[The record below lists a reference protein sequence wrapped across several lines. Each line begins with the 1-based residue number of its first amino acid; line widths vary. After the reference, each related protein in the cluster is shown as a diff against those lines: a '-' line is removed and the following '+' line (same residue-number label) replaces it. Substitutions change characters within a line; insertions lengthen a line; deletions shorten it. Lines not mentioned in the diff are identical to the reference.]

1 MSASKNLEYEKT
13 SFLNKSNSAFIE
25 RMYLKFV
32 NRDAD
37 LPESWKDYFEGI
49 GDELNVIAKEI
60 NGPSWGPKK
69 NKIDID
75 ELQKKIDQKENN
87 LENNIV
93 DRSGKFNYQ
102 VLADSNKDSISA
114 VSLIRAYRLR
124 GHLLANLDPLGM
136 RESDYLDE
144 LHPEFYGFKKEN
156 YDKKIFLNGVINR
169 KDASIRE
176 ILKFLKKTY
185 CGNIG
190 YEFMHISNPDE
201 RKWFRDRI
209 EKDSNALEFT
219 KNGKEAILNKL
230 VQAEGF
236 EKFLATKYVGTKR
249 FGLDGGESLIPALE
263 QIIKISG
270 QSQVKEVKIGMS
282 HRGRLNV
289 LANVLQKSYKRIFNE
304 FAGEFGNTSDE
315 GAGDVKYHLGAS
327 SNREF
332 DGNSVH
338 VSLTDNPS
346 HLEAVNPVV
355 LGQTR
360 AKQFFHKDRERN
372 KVIPILIH
380 GDAAFAG
387 QGVVAECFAMS
398 GLPGHNTG
406 GTIHIIVNNQIGFTT
421 SPRFARSSPYPSDVA
436 KMVDAPIIHANG
448 DDPEA
453 VVYAA
458 RIASEFRL
466 KFNRDVVVDL
476 ICYRRFGHN
485 EGDEPSFT
493 QPLMYKKI
501 RSHPSPVK
509 VYGKNLIEEKI
520 ISNEDLENIIKKF
533 KDLLDDQFKN
543 AKDYKPKIAWFEG
556 TWSAYKPEKGK
567 DKRGV
572 TGADTK
578 KLLEISE
585 KINSSSDDLN
595 LHKTIVK
602 ILNNRK
608 EVVKSGHNID
618 WSTAE
623 SLAFGSLLEEGYP
636 VRLVGQDSGRGTFS
650 QRHSVLRNQKDNSRY
665 VPLNNISNNQKQFE
679 VVDSFLSELA
689 VLGFEYGYSLV
700 EPNTLTLWEA
710 QFGDFANGAQVVID
724 QFIASGERKWRRA
737 SGLVMLLPHGYEGQG
752 PEHSSARLERFLQLC
767 SNDNMQVMNC
777 TTPANYFHALR
788 RQMHRDFRKPLIM
801 MTPKSLLRNK
811 YCVSNLED
819 FSKSNSFHRILW
831 DHAID
836 PQSKGFIK
844 LKESSEIKK
853 VILCSGKVYFDL
865 LEAREKLKKD
875 DVILFRIE
883 QLYPFPAKA
892 LVNELKP
899 FAKNAKFFWCQE
911 EPKNMGAWFSVRD
924 YIQWTLDTIKA
935 NNNEISYIGRSPDA
949 SPATGYAKRHNSQ
962 QQEIIDK
969 VFE

>member
-1 MSASKNLEYEKT
+1 MSLTKNLEFEKT
-13 SFLNKSNSAFIE
+13 SFLTKSNSAFLE
-25 RMYLKFV
+25 QMYLKYI
-32 NRDAD
+32 NKDLD
-37 LPESWKDYFEGI
+37 LPSSWKNYFDDL
-49 GDELNVIAKEI
+49 GDELDLVVNEI
-60 NGPSWGPKK
+60 KGPSWAPIKKQINIVEKKPKK
-69 NKIDID
+69 EVHSNVSVRNVIS
-75 ELQKKIDQKENN
+75 ENN
-87 LENNIV
+87 LQNNI
-93 DRSGKFNYQ
+93 
-102 VLADSNKDSISA
+102 DSIKA
-114 VSLIRAYRLR
+114 VELIRAYRLR
-124 GHLLANLDPLGM
+124 GHLLAKLDPLGLKKT
-136 RESDYLDE
+136 EYLEE
-144 LHPEFYGFKKEN
+144 LHPEYYGFKKSDYKRE
-156 YDKKIFLNGVINR
+156 IFLNGVTNKKYSNI
-169 KDASIRE
+169 SE
-176 ILKFLKKTY
+176 ILTFLNKTY
-185 CGNIG
+185 CGPIG
-190 YEFMHISNPDE
+190 YEYMHISNPEE
-201 RKWFRDRI
+201 RVWLRRRI
-209 EKDSNALEFT
+209 EEDENEIKFT

-230 VQAEGF
+230 IQAEGF

-249 FGLDGGESLIPALE
+249 FGLDGAESLIPALE
-263 QIIKISG
+263 QIIKIGG
-270 QSQVKEVKIGMS
+270 QSQIKEVKIGMS

-304 FAGEFGNTSDE
+304 FAGEFNSSSNE

-332 DGNSVH
+332 DGNPVH

-360 AKQFFHKDRERN
+360 AKQFFHKDTERN

-387 QGVVAECFAMS
+387 QGIVAECFAMS

-436 KMVDAPIIHANG
+436 KMVDAPILHVNG

-453 VVYAA
+453 VIYAT
-458 RIASEFRL
+458 RIATEFRL

-493 QPLMYKKI
+493 QPLMYEKI
-501 RSHPSPVK
+501 RSHPTTLK
-509 VYGKNLIEEKI
+509 LYGQKLTHEQIFTEEGVNQKI
-520 ISNEDLENIIKKF
+520 KTF
-533 KDLLDDQFKN
+533 KDLLDDQFKT
-543 AKDYKPKIAWFEG
+543 AKDYKPKIEWFEG
-556 TWSAYKPEKGK
+556 TWSRYKPEKGK

-572 TGADTK
+572 TGVDK
-578 KLLEISE
+578 EIIKSISDRINVIPSE
-585 KINSSSDDLN
+585 INP
-595 LHKTIVK
+595 HKTVAK
-602 ILNNRK
+602 VFDLRK
-608 EVVKSGHNID
+608 KSIDTEKNID
-618 WSTAE
+618 WATAE
-623 SLAFGSLLEEGYP
+623 SLAFATLLKEGYP

-650 QRHSVLRNQKDNSRY
+650 QRHSVLRNQSDNSRY
-665 VPLNNISNNQKQFE
+665 IPLNHVSEGQKKYE
-679 VVDSFLSELA
+679 IVDSFLSELA

-710 QFGDFANGAQVVID
+710 QFGDFANGAQIIID
-724 QFIASGERKWRRA
+724 QFISSGERKWSRA
-737 SGLVMLLPHGYEGQG
+737 SGIVMLLPHGYEGQG

-788 RQMHRDFRKPLIM
+788 RQMKRDFRKPLII

-811 YCVSNLED
+811 YCVSDLED
-819 FSKSNSFHRILW
+819 FSKNNSFHRVLW

-836 PQSKGFIK
+836 PKTEGFIK
-844 LKESSEIKK
+844 LKNSSKIRK

-865 LEAREKLKKD
+865 LEAREKLKID
-875 DVILFRIE
+875 DVILYRIE
-883 QLYPFPAKA
+883 QLYPFPAKT
-892 LVNELKP
+892 LVKELKP
-899 FAKNAKFFWCQE
+899 YAKSATFHWCQE

-924 YIQWTLDTIKA
+924 YIEWTLDNIKA
-935 NNNEISYIGRSPDA
+935 NNNQISYIGRSPDA
-949 SPATGYAKRHNSQ
+949 SPATGYAKRHISQ
-962 QQEIIDK
+962 QQEIIKK